1 MALYKIRGA
10 DQTEYG
16 PVVAEEICRWIAEQ
30 RVTAATLAQSDGSAD
45 WQPIGALP
53 EFADALRRAGPPVI
67 APSTV
72 PPSLETPESALG
84 KVIPFKNPNALAA
97 YYVGM
102 FSFVP
107 LLGIAIHGIG
117 VYVLALGILMGV
129 AAVVLGLLG
138 LRLASQDPRVR
149 GHIHASLGILL
160 GTVFGLAN
168 AAAIWLLY
176 SVGFLTHR

>member
-16 PVVAEEICRWIAEQ
+16 PVVAEEICRWLAEQ
-30 RVTAATLAQSDGSAD
+30 RVTAATLAQSDGSAE

-67 APSTV
+67 APAMTQ
-72 PPSLETPESALG
+72 PALETPESALG
-84 KVIPFKNPNALAA
+84 KVIPLKNPNALAA

-107 LLGIAIHGIG
+107 LIGIALHEIGI
-117 VYVLALGILMGV
+117 YVLALGILMGF
-129 AAVVLGLLG
+129 AAAVLGLLG
-138 LRLASQDPRVR
+138 LRVAGRDPRVR
-149 GHIHASLGILL
+149 GHIHASLGLLL

-176 SVGFLTHR
+176 SAGFLTPR